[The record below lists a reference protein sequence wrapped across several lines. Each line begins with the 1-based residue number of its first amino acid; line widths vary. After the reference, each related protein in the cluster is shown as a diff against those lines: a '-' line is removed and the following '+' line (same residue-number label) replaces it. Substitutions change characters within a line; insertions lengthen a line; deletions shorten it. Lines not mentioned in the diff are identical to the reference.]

1 MRKYLLIGF
10 LCATAF
16 HSKAQVPGYLGKK
29 FSAGYNLHFYM
40 GGLQADSRKY
50 DAQYFVY
57 QPQFFINKFHEAH
70 VDYVLA
76 NNYSLGVSCEF
87 LRTGKF
93 YTESSNTY
101 YNNYDS
107 DNYLNIAA
115 TTIRL
120 NNKFFFYKSG
130 SALAPI
136 GNYGQVSVGI
146 VVAKPTVKLKGTN
159 QTDSGTYYF
168 SRIVNFDK
176 VATPIIAAGF
186 GNQSIFFDR
195 FILDVGLEVALIPG
209 AVNTL
214 GSTNYSSYYTTY
226 PNKQSAKE
234 ETMKRLQTFYVSS
247 VKVGIG
253 ILLF

>member
-1 MRKYLLIGF
+1 MRKYFLIPLLLF
-10 LCATAF
+10 TAINL
-16 HSKAQVPGYLGKK
+16 KAQVPGYMGKK

-40 GGLQADSRKY
+40 GGLQSESRKY

-70 VDYVLA
+70 ADYVLA
-76 NNYSLGVSCEF
+76 NNYSLGISCEF
-87 LRTGKF
+87 LRTGK
-93 YTESSNTY
+93 YYSESSNNY

-115 TTIRL
+115 TTIRV

-136 GNYGQVSVGI
+136 GNYGQVSVGVI
-146 VVAKPTVKLKGTN
+146 SAKPTAKLKGTN
-159 QTDSGTYYF
+159 QTDSGTFYF
-168 SRIVNFDK
+168 SKIVNFDR
-176 VATPIIAAGF
+176 VTTPIIAAGF

-195 FILDVGLEVALIPG
+195 LILDVGLEVAFVPG
-209 AVNTL
+209 AVSSFTNTH
-214 GSTNYSSYYTTY
+214 YSSYYTSY
-226 PNKQSAKE
+226 PNKETAKE
-234 ETMKRLQTFYVSS
+234 ETLKRLQTFYVSS